1 MSPLRHPFK
10 QALRSALLLLGLGC
24 VLPTQAQKLKSSW
37 SSQWQE
43 QKANLQQGPL
53 AQAARLAPAL
63 LQAAGLPRADSSQA
77 SHELTLRHERSDLPG
92 QSQLLIAATGRLTR
106 QPASL
111 TQPERWQARAQL
123 QEAALSASHENWSWT
138 AGRKVLSW
146 DVGWGFRP
154 NDMVQQ
160 ERRRGLLP
168 STLRGQALLMLEHFD
183 ADQAWSLVVVNPQ
196 RLGEAAGTPEPGQAL
211 DREAALALRWY
222 RRQGSQDI
230 YTYAR
235 LGRSERASLGLA
247 AQTVIGE
254 SLSLYGSLRWR
265 QRHAA
270 WESVLG
276 EPAGLRWQ
284 PAWRQDALQALL
296 GAQWTPEGSAHSW
309 ILEAWHDGTANG
321 DADWQRWQGMLETLG
336 GASGAQPPQ
345 RLAPLALQQL
355 APLQRGSGS
364 LQRRNLLL
372 RWSWQ
377 TGELREW
384 QLSADLLHHPADG
397 GHSLGLGVQWQ
408 GQRWQLGGAWRRLG
422 GGQAALLAQ
431 MPQRGSLGLWAQ
443 ADFL

>member
-1 MSPLRHPFK
+1 MRLLRPSLGMALRH
-10 QALRSALLLLGLGC
+10 ALLLLGLGC
-24 VLPTQAQKLKSSW
+24 LLPAQAQTLKSSW
-37 SSQWQE
+37 SSQWQA
-43 QKANLQQGPL
+43 QTANLQQGPL

-63 LQAAGLPRADSSQA
+63 LQAAGPARSDSRQQA
-77 SHELTLRHERSDLPG
+77 HELTLRHERSDLPG

-106 QPASL
+106 QYGDRARG
-111 TQPERWQARAQL
+111 EGWQARAQL

-183 ADQAWSLVVVNPQ
+183 ADQAWSLVAVNPQ
-196 RLGEAAGTPEPGQAL
+196 RLGEAVSAAEPAQAL

-222 RRQGSQDI
+222 RRHGSQDV
-230 YTYAR
+230 YAYAR
-235 LGRSERASLGLA
+235 LGRGERASLGLA
-247 AQTVIGE
+247 TQTVMGN
-254 SLSLYGSLRWR
+254 SLSLYASLRWR

-284 PAWRQDALQALL
+284 PAWQHDAVQTLL

-309 ILEAWHDGTANG
+309 ILEAWHDGMASS
-321 DADWQRWQGMLETLG
+321 DADWQRWQGMLDTLS
-336 GASGAQPPQ
+336 GAPGAQPPQ
-345 RLAPLALQQL
+345 RRAQMALQQL

-397 GHSLGLGVQWQ
+397 GHSLGLGLQWQ
-408 GQRWQLGGAWRRLG
+408 GQRWQLGGAWRRLAG
-422 GGQAALLAQ
+422 GPAALLAN